1 MYKVGVKQIVY
12 FSLAIIGSTFNIQSF
27 LDYLTEEKTVDT
39 VDIMSTW
46 YLVDMSQSD
55 MDIMQQKS
63 ILFCTF

>member
-1 MYKVGVKQIVY
+1 MYRVGVKQIVY
-12 FSLAIIGSTFNIQSF
+12 ISLAIIGSTFNIQSF
-27 LDYLTEEKTVDT
+27 LDYLTQEKTVDT

-55 MDIMQQKS
+55 MDIMQQQS

>member
-39 VDIMSTW
+39 VDIMLT
-46 YLVDMSQSD
+46 
-55 MDIMQQKS
+55 
-63 ILFCTF
+63 

>member
-1 MYKVGVKQIVY
+1 MYRVGVKHIVY
-12 FSLAIIGSTFNIQSF
+12 ISLAIIGSTFNIQSF
-27 LDYLTEEKTVDT
+27 LDYLTQEKTVDT

-55 MDIMQQKS
+55 MDIMQQES

>member
-1 MYKVGVKQIVY
+1 MYRVGVKQIVY
-12 FSLAIIGSTFNIQSF
+12 ISLAIIGSTFNIQSF
-27 LDYLTEEKTVDT
+27 LDYLTQEKTVDT

-55 MDIMQQKS
+55 MDIMQQES